1 MHFYMRLSLVFL
13 ISSIT
18 LQPANG
24 SIAQSPIIS
33 LEISNMSVKD
43 VLGRIE
49 KESDYSFFYNNRLI
63 DVNRKV
69 SVSVKDE
76 NIFNILDIIF
86 KDADVEYSVVENRI
100 VLSPKAQ
107 NIQEK
112 QNSDVVSGKVLDGSG
127 NPVIGASIWVQGT
140 STGTIT
146 DLEGNYTLRAPD
158 NSVLVISSIGFV
170 TQAVIVG
177 KQTTINVTLEDDK
190 QSLNEVVVV
199 GYGTQRK
206 GNLTGSISS
215 IKSNELNVAPSSSAI
230 NSLTGRLAGLVSK
243 QSSGQPGHDQAS
255 IKIRGFSDDAI
266 WIVDGIEM
274 DFNGIDPSQI
284 ESISI
289 LKDASASIYGSRA
302 GNGVILVTT
311 KRGLTQKPTI
321 TVNSSLT
328 MQGITTMPKP
338 VSSGQYATLQREAW
352 LNAGNPESTA
362 PYTEAQIQK
371 YYAGDDPQYINTDWY
386 KYLVRKWSPLH
397 KDNISVRGG
406 SEKIRYYGF
415 LGYMNQE
422 SMWKRNGGNYER
434 FNLQSNIDANIT
446 DRLTLQLDIS
456 AIKSIDKSPMRGEHT
471 GQDSVWQDFW
481 NTLPIYPS
489 ELPDKTKISYADGKG
504 TGGAH
509 VTTNMDLSGY
519 TKNEN
524 LSFDGTI
531 ALKYQSKFVDG
542 LSAKYFANYY
552 KAMTFNKTFS
562 RPASFYRYDVASD
575 TYISAGG
582 FGNSASIRQT
592 DSRNSM
598 LTQQVSLNYDNTFG
612 DHYVSVLAMCETI
625 DYGGNWMSAARD
637 ELLTPIIE
645 ELFVG
650 STETMRNDGASS
662 EMGRESFI
670 SRVNYSYKNKYLLE
684 TTFRAD
690 ASAKFAS
697 NKRWG
702 YFPSVSVGWRITE
715 EPFISNLKEIF
726 NDLKIRVS
734 YGESGNDA
742 VGNFQYLSG
751 YQLNGY
757 YLLGSSNKTGIVT
770 KGLAN
775 PDLTWEEFKIYDAG
789 FNFTMLNQLIYG
801 EGDFFYRRRSGIP
814 AYRTATLAPTFGAS
828 LPQENLNSMTD
839 RGFEFS
845 VGSAKT
851 FSDFSYDVSANI
863 SWSRA
868 KWDHYE
874 EQAYAD
880 EDQIRLYK
888 NSGRWVDRAYGYK
901 SDGLF
906 ISQDE
911 IANLGFDQDNQQNVT
926 LKPGDIRY
934 VDVNGDGVL
943 TWKDQV
949 KIGKGAMPHWIYGIN
964 VNLVYKDFDISA
976 LFQGAFGYSTYV
988 TLWHNTLTYPKDL
1001 FENRWNENNNKSD
1014 ALFPRLG
1021 GASTNDYTS
1030 DFFYKKSRYLRLKQM
1045 SIGYSLPKEICGIL
1059 NLQQCR
1065 VYLAGVNLM
1074 TLHNLHKYHIDPES
1088 PSGNAAYYYPQQRTI
1103 SIGVNVSF

>member
-1 MHFYMRLSLVFL
+1 MRLLLVFL
-13 ISSIT
+13 ITSLT
-18 LQPANG
+18 LQPAN
-24 SIAQSPIIS
+24 SENAQPPMIS
-33 LEISNMSVKD
+33 LDIKDMSIKGI
-43 VLGRIE
+43 LEQIE
-49 KESDYSFFYNNRLI
+49 KESGYSFFYNNQLV

-69 SVSVKDE
+69 SISVKNE
-76 NIFNILDIIF
+76 NIFSILDRIF
-86 KDADVEYSVVENRI
+86 KDANIEYSLVENRI
-100 VLSPKAQ
+100 VLSPKKQ
-107 NIQEK
+107 DVQEK
-112 QNSDVVSGKVLDGSG
+112 QKGDAVSGKVLDVSG
-127 NPVIGASIWVQGT
+127 NPIIGASILVQGT

-146 DLEGNYTLRAPD
+146 DLEGNYSLRVPD
-158 NSVLVISSIGFV
+158 NTVLVISSIGFV
-170 TQAVIVG
+170 SQTVTVG

-206 GNLTGSISS
+206 GNLTGAISS
-215 IKSNELNVAPSSSAI
+215 VKSNELNVAPSSSAI
-230 NSLTGRLAGLVSK
+230 NSLTGRLSGLVSK
-243 QSSGQPGHDQAS
+243 QSSGQPGHDQAN

-274 DFNGIDPSQI
+274 DFNRIDPSQI

-328 MQGITTMPKP
+328 FQGITTMPKP

-362 PYTEAQIQK
+362 PYTEEQIQK
-371 YYAGDDPQYINTDWY
+371 YYAGNDPQYVNTDWY

-406 SEKIRYYGF
+406 TEKIKYYGF

-422 SMWKRNGGNYER
+422 SIWKRNGGNYEK
-434 FNLQSNIDANIT
+434 FNLQSNIDASIT

-481 NTLPIYPS
+481 NTLPIYPA

-509 VTTNMDLSGY
+509 ITTNMALSGY
-519 TKNEN
+519 SMNEN

-531 ALKYQSKFVDG
+531 ALKYESKFVEG

-552 KAMTFNKTFS
+552 KSMTFSKVFS
-562 RPASFYRYDVASD
+562 KPSYFYRYDVASD

-598 LTQQVSLNYDNTFG
+598 LTQQISLNFENAFG
-612 DHYVSVLAMCETI
+612 EHMISALAMCETI

-637 ELLTPIIE
+637 QLLTPAIE

-662 EMGRESFI
+662 EMGRKSFI
-670 SRVNYSYKNKYLLE
+670 GRVNYSYANKYLLE

-690 ASAKFAS
+690 ASAKFS
-697 NKRWG
+697 SSKRWG

-715 EPFISNLKEIF
+715 EQFMSNLKEIF
-726 NDLKIRVS
+726 NDLKLRVS

-742 VGNFQYLSG
+742 VGNFQYMSG
-751 YQLNGY
+751 YQLEGY

-770 KGLAN
+770 TGLAN
-775 PDLTWEEFKIYDAG
+775 PDLTWEEFKIYDVG
-789 FNFTMLNQLIYG
+789 LNFSMLNQLIYG

-814 AYRTATLAPTFGAS
+814 AYRTATLPPTFGAN

-845 VGSAKT
+845 IGSAKT

-874 EQAYAD
+874 EQGYIDA
-880 EDQIRLYK
+880 DQIRLYK
-888 NSGRWVDRAYGYK
+888 NSGRWVDRTYGYK

-906 ISQDE
+906 TSQEE
-911 IANLGFDQDNQQNVT
+911 IDNLRFDQDNQKNAT

-934 VDVNGDGVL
+934 VDVNNDGIIS
-943 TWKDQV
+943 WKDQV
-949 KIGKGAMPHWIYGIN
+949 KIGKGTMPHWIYGIN
-964 VNLVYKDFDISA
+964 VSLAYRDFDFSV
-976 LFQGAFGYSTYV
+976 LFQGAFGYNTYV
-988 TLWHNTLTYPKDL
+988 TLWHNTLTYPKEL
-1001 FENRWNENNNKSD
+1001 FENRWSEYNNKSD

-1021 GASTNDYTS
+1021 GASTNNYTS

-1045 SIGYSLPKEICGIL
+1045 SLGYNLPKEICGIL

-1065 VYLAGVNLM
+1065 VYLAGVNLL
-1074 TLHNLHKYHIDPES
+1074 TLHNLRKYHIDPES

-1103 SIGVNVSF
+1103 SLGVNISF